1 MARPRFLK
9 LERRKVDAAFGM
21 DRALAGHAL
30 PAADRDVDI
39 RRSIS
44 TPRQMR
50 SVRSAAIKG
59 DPLRRNGS
67 STMSLGTIARC
78 QFIAKYLCHLVL

>member
-9 LERRKVDAAFGM
+9 LERGKVDAAFGM
-21 DRALAGHAL
+21 DRALAGHAS

-50 SVRSAAIKG
+50 PVRSAAIKG
-59 DPLRRNGS
+59 DRLRRK
-67 STMSLGTIARC
+67 SLGTIARC
-78 QFIAKYLCHLVL
+78 QFIAKYLCHSFLLL